1 MDTEKINK
9 SVKVNIKEDLKLLYP
24 EVFEDNKIN
33 SNLYVR
39 LKVI

>member
-9 SVKVNIKEDLKLLYP
+9 SVKVNIKEDLKSLYL

-33 SNLYVR
+33 LNLHVR

>member
-9 SVKVNIKEDLKLLYP
+9 SVKVNIKEDLKLLYL

-33 SNLYVR
+33 SNLHVR